1 MKKYKITWYLGYMDL
16 DPKAIKEKLIEM
28 ETVAESID
36 KVNFIQILPEDEKER
51 YATEIRYCTRTAW
64 LSGELVDAKEIV
76 LDYGSHSRFIYVKEI

>member
-28 ETVAESID
+28 ETEAESID

-64 LSGELVDAKEIV
+64 HEGDLKDAKECV
-76 LDYGSHSRFIYVKEI
+76 SDYGSHTRFIYVEEI